1 MRASML
7 LLRSYTPMM
16 KAAAIALA
24 SILAAC
30 GQEPIE
36 VATKNVADY
45 NRGALL
51 GAVDKFVQEGRTPVA
66 YAELA
71 DDVAKLRGGMDRSI
85 AEEAELKMMVLA
97 LAPVQAVS
105 AKPMAEQ
112 VEELALTV
120 WPTLLGPQI
129 EADKIL
135 ITRDPRWL
143 EYEPKQGE
151 AARDYLQRLCGGVL
165 AGECKQVVPEYQ
177 GAAVAAFA
185 TRRATERVRN
195 AISNCVT
202 CDSDPGWKE
211 AVRAWESL
219 DRLASSTIHEIERRA
234 SPDNWPIAGAAAQ
247 SGAELA
253 DVTAIWREAEIN
265 ATGEVVIGGQRY
277 GATQRI
283 DALRDLRGESPTI
296 TLHLRPE
303 LSLAQVKGILAD
315 AKKSGARKIAV
326 VARTPH
332 YPWER
337 KMYWLS
343 DAGTMRT
350 NLRPTDS
357 LQLLLHTIDHVGRPG
372 VVARVD

>member
-1 MRASML
+1 
-7 LLRSYTPMM
+7 MM
-16 KAAAIALA
+16 KVVPFVVML
-24 SILAAC
+24 LAAC

-36 VATKNVADY
+36 VTTKNVADY

-51 GAVDKFVQEGRTPVA
+51 AAVDEFVKDGRTPEA
-66 YAELA
+66 YRDLA
-71 DDVAKLRGGMDRSI
+71 KQVTKLRDGMDRAI
-85 AEEAELKMMVLA
+85 GEEAELKMVVLA
-97 LAPVQAVS
+97 LAPIQSVA

-112 VEELALTV
+112 VEELALSV
-120 WPTLLGPQI
+120 WPTLLGQEI
-129 EADKIL
+129 EADKVL
-135 ITRDPRWL
+135 INRDPRWL

-177 GAAVAAFA
+177 GAAVSAYVI
-185 TRRATERVRN
+185 RRATERVRN
-195 AISNCVT
+195 AMSNCVT
-202 CDSDPGWKE
+202 CDGDPGWKE
-211 AVRAWESL
+211 AVRTWESL
-219 DRLASSTIHEIERRA
+219 DRLASSTIHEIERKS
-234 SPDNWPIAGAAAQ
+234 SPDNWPIAGTASQ
-247 SGAELA
+247 SGSEIA
-253 DVTAIWREAEIN
+253 DAAIWREAEIN

-283 DALRDLRGESPTI
+283 EALKDLRGDSQTI

-315 AKKSGARKIAV
+315 AKKSGATKIAV
-326 VARTPH
+326 VARAPH

-343 DAGTMRT
+343 DAGTMRK

-357 LQLLLHTIDHVGRPG
+357 LQLLLHTVDHVGHPG
-372 VVARVD
+372 TVARVD